1 MNKDFYHTS
10 AAALEVKSKAP
21 NGVNFNA
28 KGRSAHDGPITGSV
42 GVFIIGQR
50 FRIAHTNRATQLEG
64 KYTDKASGM
73 TDPNN
78 TLPWEY

>member
-21 NGVNFNA
+21 NGVNFIA

-42 GVFIIGQR
+42 GVLIIGQH
-50 FRIAHTNRATQLEG
+50 FRIAHTNKVTQLEG
-64 KYTDKASGM
+64 KYTDKASGRAV
-73 TDPNN
+73 
-78 TLPWEY
+78 LKVVYELEY

>member
-21 NGVNFNA
+21 NGVNFTA

-42 GVFIIGQR
+42 GLFILR
-50 FRIAHTNRATQLEG
+50 RHFRIAHTNRATQLEG

-73 TDPNN
+73 SK
-78 TLPWEY
+78 L